1 VSQGE
6 KNWIITVS
14 TRLRDG
20 TEKVSRSPMLSLDGD
35 ISHAEAMEV
44 AVSQFGAERVM
55 KVTEINYARV

>member
-1 VSQGE
+1 VSQVE

-20 TEKVSRSPMLSLDGD
+20 TEKISRSPMLCLDSE

-44 AVSQFGAERVM
+44 AVSQFGCERVI
-55 KVTEINYARV
+55 KITEVNYARV